1 MVYQV
6 AILQVEPIKIIKI
19 MKKLGYI
26 ETSSLTSSKKEQ
38 LQKHFRECAVVCL
51 STDKVFRAFGE
62 IEENLR
68 PDHNLDNY
76 RDDPY
81 FDMLRKQYMLVRFIE
96 DEYFRKYGNSYCSF
110 DIVKEYLDSIDD
122 LRTLDEYSC
131 LEEIDKMILNK
142 ISLQFSKI

>member
-1 MVYQV
+1 
-6 AILQVEPIKIIKI
+6 

-68 PDHNLDNY
+68 PDHNL
-76 RDDPY
+76 
-81 FDMLRKQYMLVRFIE
+81 
-96 DEYFRKYGNSYCSF
+96 GN
-110 DIVKEYLDSIDD
+110 
-122 LRTLDEYSC
+122 
-131 LEEIDKMILNK
+131 
-142 ISLQFSKI
+142 LQR